1 MNRLTRLAAAT
12 ALVGACALIAVT
24 AGAVGASG
32 NGRAD
37 SATAY
42 VAITHSAGKNYYAA
56 GNVSDKILGNGA
68 VTYVITAG
76 TGAKPGSIKLGGS
89 VTTFGPTGSLSG
101 ADTGTE
107 VTSASGAVTLSGK
120 LMLTHGTGGQ
130 KGHSYIATF
139 TGTGKAALGPFV
151 FHVKGTYK

>member
-1 MNRLTRLAAAT
+1 MSRFTRSVAALAAIGACAAT
-12 ALVGACALIAVT
+12 AAVAAT
-24 AGAVGASG
+24 AGAASTG
-32 NGRAD
+32 KAD

-42 VAITHSAGKNYYAA
+42 VAITHSVGKNYYAA
-56 GNVSDKILGNGA
+56 GNVSDKLLGNGA
-68 VTYVITAG
+68 VAYVITAG
-76 TGAKPGSIKLGGS
+76 TGATPGSIKLGGT
-89 VTTFGPTGSLSG
+89 VTTFTATGSLSG

-107 VTSASGAVTLSGK
+107 VTSPSGAVTLSGK